1 MRWIFY
7 SLVIA
12 NIVVAGYFLAQP
24 KSESVANTVAAAPIA
39 GKTLRLVGEAE
50 QPLAPAPKS
59 EFSSAPRQLCYVL
72 GPYKDDLDARHV
84 QARAAALSLTG
95 MINSIGVGEQA
106 DIEYWVHV
114 PPRIDRAAAMA
125 TLKELQRRSIDSYII
140 TQGDLAE
147 GISLGLFHSLDSAKK
162 LKAEVEVYEFPV
174 DILEMGKRQL
184 EYWVEIREVAQLTER
199 MRERVQAGD
208 HGVEWKL
215 VECLN

>member
-95 MINSIGVGEQA
+95 MINTWRYMNPIFDIGLLA
-106 DIEYWVHV
+106 NANA
-114 PPRIDRAAAMA
+114 IDRAAAMA